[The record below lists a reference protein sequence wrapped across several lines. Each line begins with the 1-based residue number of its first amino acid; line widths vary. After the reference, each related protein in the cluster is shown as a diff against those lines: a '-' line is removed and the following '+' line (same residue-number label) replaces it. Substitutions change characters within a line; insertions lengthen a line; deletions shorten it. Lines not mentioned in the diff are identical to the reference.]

1 MKQVLVL
8 VCLLTMATVSQAQYD
23 ENALKVLD
31 SMSDKYKKIGAYSAD
46 ITSSLVN
53 ESDGINEEFKGNI
66 IVKGEKYLLALE
78 EQIIMNNGVTVW
90 TYLPDVNEVNIDNNN
105 PDEDEISPSKI
116 YEAYKEGYKYLYV
129 GDETIDGKKHA
140 IIDLVPNDREAQ
152 FFKIK
157 LFINLSDYSLNKWTM
172 YDKSG
177 NLYNYTISNFNGSIS
192 PNENI
197 FEFDPAKYPGVEIID
212 LR

>member
-1 MKQVLVL
+1 MV
-8 VCLLTMATVSQAQYD
+8 TVSQAQYD

-31 SMSDKYKKIGAYSAD
+31 AMSAKYKQIGAYSAD
-46 ITSSLVN
+46 IVYSLLN
-53 ESDGINEEFKGNI
+53 ESDGINEQFTGNI
-66 IVKGEKYLLALE
+66 TVKGEKYLLELE
-78 EQIIMNNGVTVW
+78 EQIILNDGITIW

-105 PDEDEISPSKI
+105 PDDEEISPSKI
-116 YEAYKEGYKYLYV
+116 YDAYKDGYKYLYV
-129 GDETIDGKKHA
+129 GDETIGGKKHA
-140 IIDLVPNDREAQ
+140 VIDLVPNDREAQ

-157 LFINLSDYSLNKWTM
+157 LFINASDYSLTKWTM

-177 NLYNYTISNFNGSIS
+177 NLYNYSINNFNASIN
-192 PNENI
+192 PADDI

>member
-1 MKQVLVL
+1 
-8 VCLLTMATVSQAQYD
+8 MATVSQAQYD

>member
-1 MKQVLVL
+1 MKQLLVLVL
-8 VCLLTMATVSQAQYD
+8 SLCMVTVSQAQYD

-31 SMSDKYKKIGAYSAD
+31 AMSAKYKQIGAYSAD
-46 ITSSLVN
+46 IVYSLLN
-53 ESDGINEEFKGNI
+53 ESDGINEQFTGNI
-66 IVKGEKYLLALE
+66 TVKGEKYLLELE
-78 EQIIMNNGVTVW
+78 EQIILNDGVTIW

-105 PDEDEISPSKI
+105 PDDEEISPSKI
-116 YEAYKEGYKYLYV
+116 YDAYKDGYKYLYV
-129 GDETIDGKKHA
+129 GDETIGGKKHA
-140 IIDLVPNDREAQ
+140 VIDLVPNDREAQ

-157 LFINLSDYSLNKWTM
+157 LFINASDYSLTKWTM

-177 NLYNYTISNFNGSIS
+177 NLYNYSINNFNASIN
-192 PNENI
+192 PADDI